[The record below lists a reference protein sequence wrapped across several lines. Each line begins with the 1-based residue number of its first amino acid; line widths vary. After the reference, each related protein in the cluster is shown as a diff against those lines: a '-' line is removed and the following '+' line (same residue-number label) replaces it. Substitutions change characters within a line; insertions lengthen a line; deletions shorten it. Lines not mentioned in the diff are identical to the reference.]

1 MLGYGVAPRVGAWIE
16 TMLKNSNFYLFPV
29 APRVG
34 AWIETWHAE
43 VSICWKGR
51 VAPRVGAWI
60 ETLSFISKNMA
71 KIVAP
76 RVGAWIETNHS
87 GVPPLCMR
95 VAPRVGAWIE
105 TRQES
110 QRLAGSG
117 GRTPCGCVDWN
128 LTGEFS
134 STSYQ
139 VAPRVGAW
147 IETFVKRKLFH
158 KRYTYVMKYIFYGT
172 WSVLLR
178 RRD

>member
-1 MLGYGVAPRVGAWIE
+1 MWVRGLKLCTCEIQRYKGYVAPRVGAWIE
-16 TMLKNSNFYLFPV
+16 THPTDHIINNVL
-29 APRVG
+29 
-34 AWIETWHAE
+34 
-43 VSICWKGR
+43 

-105 TRQES
+105 T
-110 QRLAGSG
+110 
-117 GRTPCGCVDWN
+117 
-128 LTGEFS
+128 
-134 STSYQ
+134 
-139 VAPRVGAW
+139 
-147 IETFVKRKLFH
+147 FVKRKLFH

-172 WSVLLR
+172 
-178 RRD
+178 